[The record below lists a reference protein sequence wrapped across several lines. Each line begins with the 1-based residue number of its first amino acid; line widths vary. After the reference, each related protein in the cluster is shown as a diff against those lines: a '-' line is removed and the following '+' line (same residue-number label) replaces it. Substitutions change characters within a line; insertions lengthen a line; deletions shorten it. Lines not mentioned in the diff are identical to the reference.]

1 MMDKSNL
8 FERIKKEGKS
18 HPLWQHSIRYN
29 IMTPVVDNGAGIDH
43 HDGGDRH

>member
-18 HPLWQHSIRYN
+18 HPHQHSTRYN
-29 IMTPVVDNGAGIDH
+29 IMAPVVDNGAGIDD